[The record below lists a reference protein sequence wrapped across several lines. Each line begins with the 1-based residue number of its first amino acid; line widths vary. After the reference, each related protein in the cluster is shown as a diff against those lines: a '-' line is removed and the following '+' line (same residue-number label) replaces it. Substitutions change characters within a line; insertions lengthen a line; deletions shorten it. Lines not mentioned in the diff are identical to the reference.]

1 MSSLDQ
7 AFDSPQQRFQSD
19 LREEL
24 DRIFALLAEKNRKYG
39 DSALNPKQTF
49 SRAHPLEL
57 INIRIDD
64 KLNRIQNRQ
73 NDEDEDVDLD
83 LIGYLL
89 IRRIAQKRLKCK

>member
-1 MSSLDQ
+1 MISQ
-7 AFDSPQQRFQSD
+7 AFDSPQDRFQAD

-24 DRIFALLAEKNRKYG
+24 DNLFAMLAEKNRKYG
-39 DSALNPKQTF
+39 DSALNPNQTF
-49 SRAHPLEL
+49 SRADPLEL

-64 KLNRIQNRQ
+64 KLNRIRNRQ
-73 NDEDEDVDLD
+73 ADEDEDVALD